1 MFKRIVLVLALALTL
16 LSATAALAA
25 NYIEPQELKELLDK
39 KSEVIL
45 VDIQPA
51 ADFEKQHLPGSIETN
66 AFPAAKNE
74 EKARLD
80 SALTIIKASK
90 APVIILCPRGKTG
103 AKNSY
108 NYLES
113 KGVSEDRMQILEDG
127 IAEWPYKEL
136 FVKGR

>member
-1 MFKRIVLVLALALTL
+1 MLKKIILSFALTL
-16 LSATAALAA
+16 ASATIALAA
-25 NYIEPQELKELLDK
+25 NYIEPQELKELMDK
-39 KSEVIL
+39 KKPVIL

-66 AFPAAKNE
+66 AFPAKTDE

-80 SALTIIKASK
+80 KALAIIKTSK
-90 APVIILCPRGKTG
+90 DPVVVVCPRGKSG

-113 KGVSEDRMQILEDG
+113 KGISEDRMQILEGG
-127 IAEWPYKEL
+127 IHEWPYKEL

>member
-1 MFKRIVLVLALALTL
+1 MLKKIALSFALTL
-16 LSATAALAA
+16 ASATMALAA

-39 KSEVIL
+39 KMPVIL

-66 AFPAAKNE
+66 AFPAKTDE

-80 SALTIIKASK
+80 KALAVIKNSK
-90 APVIILCPRGKTG
+90 DPVVVVCPRGKSG

-113 KGVSEDRMQILEDG
+113 KGISEDRMQILEGG
-127 IAEWPYKEL
+127 IHEWPYKEL

>member
-1 MFKRIVLVLALALTL
+1 MFKKIALTLSLTL
-16 LSATAALAA
+16 LSATAVLAA

-39 KSEVIL
+39 KQPVIL

-66 AFPAAKNE
+66 AFPAAKEE

-80 SALTIIKASK
+80 KALTVIKAS
-90 APVIILCPRGKTG
+90 ADPVIVICPRGKSG
-103 AKNSY
+103 AKSSY

-113 KGVSEDRMQILEDG
+113 KGVAEERMQILEDG
-127 IAEWPYKEL
+127 IAGWPYKDL

>member
-1 MFKRIVLVLALALTL
+1 MFKKIALTLALTL
-16 LSATAALAA
+16 MSVTPVLAA

-39 KSEVIL
+39 KQPVIL

-51 ADFEKQHLPGSIETN
+51 ADFEKHHLPGSIETN
-66 AFPAAKNE
+66 AFPAVKDE
-74 EKARLD
+74 EKTRLD
-80 SALTIIKASK
+80 KTLAVIKASK
-90 APVIILCPRGKTG
+90 APVVVLCPRGKSG

-127 IAEWPYKEL
+127 IAGWPYKEL
-136 FVKGR
+136 FVTGR

>member
-1 MFKRIVLVLALALTL
+1 MLKKIALTL
-16 LSATAALAA
+16 SLTLLAATTVFAA

-39 KSEVIL
+39 KQPVIL

-66 AFPAAKNE
+66 AFPAAKAE

-80 SALTIIKASK
+80 KALAVIKASTDK
-90 APVIILCPRGKTG
+90 VVVICPRGKSG

-113 KGVSEDRMQILEDG
+113 KGVSEDRMTILEDG
-127 IAEWPYKEL
+127 IAGWPYKEL
-136 FVKGR
+136 FVTGR

>member
-1 MFKRIVLVLALALTL
+1 MLKKIMLSFALTL
-16 LSATAALAA
+16 ASASITLAA

-39 KSEVIL
+39 KKTVIL

-66 AFPAAKNE
+66 AFPAKTDE
-74 EKARLD
+74 EKTRLD
-80 SALTIIKASK
+80 KALAVIKTSK
-90 APVIILCPRGKTG
+90 DPVVVVCPRGKSG

-113 KGVSEDRMQILEDG
+113 KGISEERMQILEGG
-127 IAEWPYKEL
+127 IHEWPYKEL

>member
-1 MFKRIVLVLALALTL
+1 MMKKFAAALILTL
-16 LSATAALAA
+16 TTATAALAA

-39 KSEVIL
+39 KQSVIL

-66 AFPAAKNE
+66 AFPAKSDD
-74 EKARLD
+74 EKKRLD
-80 SALTIIKASK
+80 KTLPIINASK
-90 APVIILCPRGKTG
+90 DPVVVICPRGKTG

-108 NYLES
+108 EYLM
-113 KGVSEDRMQILEDG
+113 KQGVAEERMTILEGG
-127 IAEWPYKEL
+127 IHEWPYKEL

>member
-1 MFKRIVLVLALALTL
+1 MFKRIVLTLALTL

-25 NYIEPQELKELLDK
+25 NYIEPQELKALLDK

-51 ADFEKQHLPGSIETN
+51 ADFEQQHLPGSIETN
-66 AFPAAKNE
+66 AFPAAKDE

-80 SALTIIKASK
+80 KALTVIKASK
-90 APVIILCPRGKTG
+90 APVVVVCPRGKTG

-108 NYLES
+108 NYLEL
-113 KGVSEDRMQILEDG
+113 KGISEDRMQILEDG
-127 IAEWPYKEL
+127 IAGWPYKEM

>member
-1 MFKRIVLVLALALTL
+1 MIKKLALTL
-16 LSATAALAA
+16 ALTLVSATAALAA

-39 KSEVIL
+39 KKPVIL

-66 AFPAAKNE
+66 AFPAKSAD
-74 EKARLD
+74 EKKRLD
-80 SALTIIKASK
+80 KTLPVIKASK
-90 APVIILCPRGKTG
+90 DPVVVVCPRGKTG

-108 NYLES
+108 EYIVS
-113 KGVSEDRMQILEDG
+113 QGVPEDRMTILEGG

>member
-1 MFKRIVLVLALALTL
+1 MLKKLVLSFTLTL
-16 LSATAALAA
+16 ASATMALAA

-39 KSEVIL
+39 KTPVIL

-51 ADFEKQHLPGSIETN
+51 ADFEKQHIPGSIETN
-66 AFPAAKNE
+66 AFPAKTDE

-80 SALTIIKASK
+80 KVLARIKSSK
-90 APVIILCPRGKTG
+90 DLVVVVCPRGKSG

-113 KGVSEDRMQILEDG
+113 KGVSEDRMQILEGG
-127 IAEWPYKEL
+127 IAEWPFKEL
-136 FVKGR
+136 FVTGR

>member
-1 MFKRIVLVLALALTL
+1 MFKRIVLTLALTL

-66 AFPAAKNE
+66 AFPAAKDE

-80 SALTIIKASK
+80 SALTVINASK
-90 APVIILCPRGKTG
+90 SPVIVVCPRGKTG

-113 KGVSEDRMQILEDG
+113 KGVSEERMQILEDG
-127 IAEWPYKEL
+127 IAGWPYKEM

>member
-1 MFKRIVLVLALALTL
+1 MFKKLALSLALTL
-16 LSATAALAA
+16 VSATVALAA

-39 KSEVIL
+39 KQPIIL

-66 AFPAAKNE
+66 AFPAKTDE
-74 EKARLD
+74 EKVRLD
-80 SALTIIKASK
+80 KSLAIIKASK
-90 APVIILCPRGKTG
+90 DPVVVVCPRGKSG

-108 NYLES
+108 EYLES
-113 KGVSEDRMQILEDG
+113 KGVSEDRMTILEGG
-127 IAEWPYKEL
+127 IYEWPYKEL

>member
-1 MFKRIVLVLALALTL
+1 MFKQIALSAVITL
-16 LSATAALAA
+16 LSATVALAA

-39 KSEVIL
+39 KKPVIL

-66 AFPAAKNE
+66 AFPAKKDD
-74 EKARLD
+74 EKKRLD
-80 SALTIIKASK
+80 KTLPIIKASK
-90 APVIILCPRGKTG
+90 DPVVVVCPRGKSG

-108 NYLES
+108 EYLVTQ
-113 KGVSEDRMQILEDG
+113 GVPEERMTILEGG
-127 IAEWPYKEL
+127 IYEWPYKDL

>member
-1 MFKRIVLVLALALTL
+1 MLKKIALSLVLSIA
-16 LSATAALAA
+16 SATVALAA

-39 KSEVIL
+39 KKPVIL

-66 AFPAAKNE
+66 AFPAKTDE

-80 SALTIIKASK
+80 KALAIIKTSK
-90 APVIILCPRGKTG
+90 DPVVVVCPRGKSG

-113 KGVSEDRMQILEDG
+113 KGISEDRMQILEGG
-127 IAEWPYKEL
+127 IHEWPYKEL

>member
-1 MFKRIVLVLALALTL
+1 MMKKFAAALILTL
-16 LSATAALAA
+16 TTATAALAA

-39 KSEVIL
+39 KQPVIL

-51 ADFEKQHLPGSIETN
+51 ADFEKQHIVGSIETN
-66 AFPAAKNE
+66 AFPGKTDD
-74 EKARLD
+74 EKKRLD
-80 SALTIIKASK
+80 KTLPIIKASK
-90 APVIILCPRGKTG
+90 DPVVVVCPRGKTG

-108 NYLES
+108 DYLM
-113 KGVSEDRMQILEDG
+113 KQGVAEDRLQILDGG